1 MESDFLSL
9 ARKNIIGSDAM
20 KIRVQSILI
29 SIYGNLQKILTFLL
43 LRLLLLLTVSANYMI
58 AATVIH
64 SNLFFM
70 GADGLNQI
78 RKLLQECFSKRTR
91 LAENPSHF
99 P

>member
-1 MESDFLSL
+1 MEIDFLSL
-9 ARKNIIGSDAM
+9 ERKNIIGSDAM

-43 LRLLLLLTVSANYMI
+43 LRLLLLLTASANYMI
-58 AATVIH
+58 AATVIY
-64 SNLFFM
+64 SNLFLY

-78 RKLLQECFSKRTR
+78 TKLLQGCFSKRTR